1 MILANTVAS
10 APVQGVSVQA
20 AADDNPILGY
30 GVVGAGRNWVSTPGL
45 ANAAIN
51 ALGTLVANAAV
62 NFDWSAYGYF
72 TVTLPN
78 TGTNAATFATTA
90 TAALAAASQVNSF
103 QLGQLIKL
111 RITGGGGGTITFPGT
126 ITWVA
131 QGVAATTAPTWTG
144 SLVTDVYLICTAVGS
159 TPTFDATYIQT

>member
-1 MILANTVAS
+1 MILSNTVAS
-10 APVQGVSVQA
+10 AAVQGVTVNA
-20 AADDNPILGY
+20 AADDNPVLGFSA
-30 GVVGAGRNWVSTPGL
+30 VGNGRNWVTTPGL

-51 ALGTLVANAAV
+51 PLGTLTNGAAV

-72 TVTLPN
+72 TLTLPSG
-78 TGTNAATFATTA
+78 GTNAATFATTA

-111 RITGGGGGTITFPGT
+111 RITGGGGTITFPGT

-159 TPTFDATYIQT
+159 APTFDATYIQT